1 MLKFEVEIFARETI
15 KPSSPQIHD
24 MKPFKLSFFDQF
36 TPSTYATQ
44 IFFYS
49 ATETTTTATILPQ
62 LKTSLSQ
69 TLNLLYPF
77 SGRIKDNMSIHGF
90 GKGVPFISARAGCR
104 LAELVKQQEVKSL
117 NKLLPCHP
125 FSKESNNEMVPLLV
139 CQVTIFACGGIA
151 LGLAYY
157 HKITD
162 AHVAFLLCSVWSK
175 ICGGSGP
182 PSPQDVGFHGLD
194 EASKL
199 FPPRN
204 VVPQNYLSTME
215 NLWFPGSNNSI
226 TKRFTFHAKSITQLR
241 AIAKGEHQATPS
253 RVQALSGFILKRCM
267 AASRTISG
275 SSKPSVVAQAA
286 SLRPRILDPSLLQY
300 SIGSLIWFASCA
312 ADIADESGTELSE
325 LVKLMGESVAA
336 YDGEYLNSLQGEAG
350 FEAMGELISQLET
363 MFSSESEKPDIFAFT
378 SWCHHRFYELDFGW
392 GKPVWVAPF
401 GEIRSEFMNH
411 AVLIGTKCG
420 AGIEAWITL
429 DEQRM
434 SLLEK
439 DAEFLKFASPNP
451 KISSL

>member
-15 KPSSPQIHD
+15 KPSSPQIHG
-24 MKPFKLSFFDQF
+24 MKPFKLSFFDQL
-36 TPSTYATQ
+36 TPSTYGTE
-44 IFFYS
+44 ISFYS
-49 ATETTTTATILPQ
+49 TTETTTTAKILSQ
-62 LKTSLSQ
+62 LKTSLSE

-77 SGRIKDNMSIHGF
+77 SGRINDNTSVDSF
-90 GKGVPFISARAGCR
+90 DKGVPFLSGRAGCR
-104 LAELVKQQEVKSL
+104 LAEFLKQHEVKSL
-117 NKLLPCHP
+117 NKLLPCLP

-151 LGLAYY
+151 LGLGYS

-182 PSPQDVGFHGLD
+182 PHDVGFHGLD

-226 TKRFTFHAKSITQLR
+226 TKKFTFDAKSLTQLR
-241 AIAKGEHQATPS
+241 AMAKGEHEATPS
-253 RVQALSGFILKRCM
+253 RVQALSGFIWKRCM
-267 AASRTISG
+267 AASLAISE
-275 SSKPSVVAQAA
+275 SSKPSIAVQAV
-286 SLRPRILDPSLLQY
+286 SLRPRMNPSLLQY

-336 YDGEYLNSLQGEAG
+336 YDGEYLNSLQGETG

-378 SWCHHRFYELDFGW
+378 SWRNLGFKELDFGW

-401 GEIRSEFMNH
+401 GEVGSEFRNH
-411 AVLIGTKCG
+411 AGFVGTKCG

-451 KISSL
+451 NISSL